1 MASTNVRVNQY
12 LDSYLLKY
20 ILFLETYQMHC
31 HLQIQRGVERV
42 RIKRKTGE
50 KKINQKIPPQTIQMK
65 TKRRFQFLSQSSLAY
80 FIASWN
86 CFAVIVSYLVLHVMI
101 ILLAL

>member
-1 MASTNVRVNQY
+1 MRY
-12 LDSYLLKY
+12 
-20 ILFLETYQMHC
+20 

-65 TKRRFQFLSQSSLAY
+65 TKRRFQFLSQSSLAH

-86 CFAVIVSYLVLHVMI
+86 CFAVIVSFSFACHDYLIGTVKGAFLS
-101 ILLAL
+101 LLLRCCWLIS